1 MKAYGEILMTA
12 TVTIREKEIIRF
24 LSEDERV
31 SVAELSRRLGVSE
44 VTIRTNLGQLEAKG
58 LIVRHKRGGAVPAF
72 HQHILARQKSMVE
85 EKERIA
91 TAAAAL
97 VEEGDHIMLV
107 AGTTTA
113 LVARH
118 LLGKRDIH
126 IVTNSTLLLSHVRIN
141 PSIRVTLIGGEFRPS
156 MEGTVGPLAVTEM
169 KQFHVKYAFIGTDG
183 FSTAGGV
190 TAHHIEEAEMVKTV
204 AGQTDKL
211 VLIADST
218 KHGKRGFALMFPL
231 TRLNLLITDKGLQE
245 SAQQELRE
253 AGLQL
258 MTV

>member
-1 MKAYGEILMTA
+1 MTA
-12 TVTIREKEIIRF
+12 NMTIREKEIIRY
-24 LSEDERV
+24 LAEDEGV

-72 HQHILARQKSMVE
+72 HQHILSRQKSMVE

-91 TAAAAL
+91 KAAAAL
-97 VEEGDHIMLV
+97 IEEGDHIMLV

-156 MEGTVGPLAVTEM
+156 MEGMVGPLAVTEIR
-169 KQFHVKYAFIGTDG
+169 QFHVKYAFIGTDG

-190 TAHHIEEAEMVKTV
+190 TAHHIEEAEMVKAV

-211 VLIADST
+211 VLVADST
-218 KHGKRGFALMFPL
+218 KYGKQGFALMFPL
-231 TRLNLLITDKGLQE
+231 KRLDLLITDNGLPE
-245 SAQQELRE
+245 TARQELRE